1 MANGKTKK
9 AFRNTIVFFEFW
21 FTFKFKLM
29 YGKLNASRNKFNHKK
44 DNFDPFIWIVLFLM
58 ILLII
63 AKQF

>member
-1 MANGKTKK
+1 
-9 AFRNTIVFFEFW
+9 
-21 FTFKFKLM
+21 M

-63 AKQF
+63 AKQL